1 MSVIFS
7 LCLFLQGKEMVEVA
21 FKHAILHNPVFFK
34 LALCEGFGDLMR
46 HPAGVVEDLMLIEFS
61 RCDQS
66 CMVIGIWRPAWYSA

>member
-1 MSVIFS
+1 MSVILS

-46 HPAGVVEDLMLIEFS
+46 HPAGVVEDLMLIEFQEAIQPL
-61 RCDQS
+61 C
-66 CMVIGIWRPAWYSA
+66 PAWS